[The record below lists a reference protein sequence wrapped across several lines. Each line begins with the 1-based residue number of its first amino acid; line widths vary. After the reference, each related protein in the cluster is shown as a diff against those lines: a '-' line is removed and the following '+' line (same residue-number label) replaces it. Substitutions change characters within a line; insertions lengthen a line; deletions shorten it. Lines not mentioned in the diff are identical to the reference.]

1 MKLSDISSFINEEVI
16 QTIVESNPSIVCLE
30 PIVSAR
36 KYRLPSGRE
45 IDVLIETVSG
55 NVYVVELK
63 PSPDPNICKVILYG
77 KELIEQNIFSK
88 EKLRY
93 IGAGIGKFNG
103 FTSENSCNIGEIE
116 YIDLLEK
123 NNFLRILLSVQ
134 VQALRKSGV
143 NSISFPP
150 QKVLPLQLAKEDVQ
164 NAIVIPKIVTEK
176 DREKVIILNIVINN
190 SNEKK
195 TKILKEISSK
205 LNLSEP
211 TISLRVKKL
220 RDEEGLLRDIYVG
233 KGNEKRVSVT
243 KAGRDFLDFFIH

>member
-88 EKLRY
+88 CCSEVRCLVCDEVLAMPT
-93 IGAGIGKFNG
+93 GGK
-103 FTSENSCNIGEIE
+103 S
-116 YIDLLEK
+116 
-123 NNFLRILLSVQ
+123 
-134 VQALRKSGV
+134 
-143 NSISFPP
+143 
-150 QKVLPLQLAKEDVQ
+150 KVA
-164 NAIVIPKIVTEK
+164 A
-176 DREKVIILNIVINN
+176 
-190 SNEKK
+190 
-195 TKILKEISSK
+195 KILEV
-205 LNLSEP
+205 LE
-211 TISLRVKKL
+211 
-220 RDEEGLLRDIYVG
+220 
-233 KGNEKRVSVT
+233 
-243 KAGRDFLDFFIH
+243 